1 MFVVTNI
8 LILPLLRENV
18 FKKSSFTDAELAKYE
33 AAIDTSS
40 SFKKTE
46 NFDFTNSDRSFAE
59 NKLNPFPFN
68 PNDLNKEICNNLGFS
83 DKQTKVLLNCIAKGG
98 KFYKKEDFKKMY
110 CITCPSCG
118 SYIQITK
125 E

>member
-1 MFVVTNI
+1 MLFVVTNI

-68 PNDLNKEICNNLGFS
+68 PNDLNKENAACSNLQAAFFGNE
-83 DKQTKVLLNCIAKGG
+83 KYKLLS
-98 KFYKKEDFKKMY
+98 E
-110 CITCPSCG
+110 
-118 SYIQITK
+118 
-125 E
+125 